1 MCANVLDLICALTQ
15 LFTSPNIAQHMMK
28 GSSEEMLQQGQ
39 LLSDA
44 VAIAVALTRHSIGR

>member
-1 MCANVLDLICALTQ
+1 VCANVLDLICALTQ